1 MISAASQ
8 LSLADPA
15 NATTYIS
22 WAQQTINAV
31 INNPT
36 ALEHNGVLTEPCDLV
51 NSCSDNDNAV
61 SPAFNNSLSFL
72 IL

>member
-8 LSLADPA
+8 LSLADPT

-36 ALEHNGVLTEPCDLV
+36 ALEHDGVLTESCDLV
-51 NSCSDNDNAV
+51 NSCSDNTNAV
-61 SPAFNNSLSFL
+61 SLINNNP
-72 IL
+72 